1 MAVLTLPAEG
11 KVNIGIFVAGGH
23 TGDFQ
28 AGKLMGDL
36 APIVGGRG
44 GGKPEM
50 ARGAGSD
57 ANKIPELQEKAREL
71 LGG

>member
-1 MAVLTLPAEG
+1 
-11 KVNIGIFVAGGH
+11 
-23 TGDFQ
+23 
-28 AGKLMGDL
+28 MGQL

-50 ARGAGSD
+50 ARGAGPD
-57 ANKIPELQEKAREL
+57 GDKIPALLKMAREL

>member
-1 MAVLTLPAEG
+1 
-11 KVNIGIFVAGGH
+11 
-23 TGDFQ
+23 
-28 AGKLMGDL
+28 MGEL

-57 ANKIPELQEKAREL
+57 AEKIPELQKRALEILRSD
-71 LGG
+71 